1 MNSFNEGQSSASWP
15 SYMLLFYVD
24 VVDDDDD
31 GIVVK
36 QKRMAQLAWCKINKK
51 TASMFTCTFYHLG
64 TKE

>member
-1 MNSFNEGQSSASWP
+1 MNSFNEGQNSASWP

-31 GIVVK
+31 VMVVK
-36 QKRMAQLAWCKINKK
+36 QKRMAELAWCKINKK
-51 TASMFTCTFYHLG
+51 TASMFTCTFNRLR